1 MKSHDYIFLGTGA
14 AGLSLLMR
22 MIDSGKFSEKK
33 ILLIDRDQKLL
44 NDRTWCFWEKGEGYF
59 ESLVYKTWEH
69 LSFKS
74 DDFYSRLETGD
85 YRYKMIRGIDFYKHC
100 FSKIHEQSNI
110 ELRYGRVGTQLMDGK
125 TSYYLDNK
133 LLEIGNA
140 VVFNSI
146 FLDPNLLKN
155 GPGSLIQHFQGW
167 MIETT
172 TPVFDE
178 SEATLMDFRV
188 HQNYGTTFVY
198 VLPLAP
204 NRALIE
210 YTVFSGSPLP
220 GGTYYKELEN
230 YIHAYLTTDKYKIL
244 ETECGEIPMSVVNS
258 PFYKNGVY
266 NIGTVGGRTKAS
278 TGYTFSFIQKHS
290 ENIVQS
296 LINDKILTDINDS
309 SKRFKFYDRVLLQAL
324 INGKPGGKEIFTRL
338 FERNKA
344 DSIFKFLDN
353 ESSISE
359 ELALIKTLQTVP
371 FLKAALQQVL

>member
-1 MKSHDYIFLGTGA
+1 MLSYDYIFLGTGA

-22 MIDSGKFSEKK
+22 MIDSGKFADKK
-33 ILLIDRDQKLL
+33 ILLIDRDQKIS

-59 ESLVYKTWEH
+59 ESLVYKAWDH
-69 LSFKS
+69 LGFKS
-74 DDFYSRLETGD
+74 DNFSSRLETGN
-85 YRYKMIRGIDFYKHC
+85 YRYKMIRGIDFYNYC
-100 FSKIHEQSNI
+100 FSKIHEQANI
-110 ELRYGRVGTQLMDGK
+110 EIRHGKIGTEYKEGK
-125 TSYYLDNK
+125 TSYYLDHNR
-133 LLEIGNA
+133 LQVGNA

-146 FLDPNLLKN
+146 FLDQNLLKN

-167 MIETT
+167 MIETAS
-172 TPVFDE
+172 PVFDE
-178 SEATLMDFRV
+178 SDATLMDFRV
-188 HQNYGTTFVY
+188 HQNNGTTFVY

-204 NRALIE
+204 NRALVE
-210 YTVFSGSPLP
+210 YTVFSRSLLP
-220 GGTYYKELEN
+220 AETYYKELEN
-230 YIHAYLTTDKYKIL
+230 YIHVYLTTNKYKIL
-244 ETECGEIPMSVVNS
+244 ETEGGSIPMSVINS
-258 PFYKNGVY
+258 PFFENGVY
-266 NIGTVGGRTKAS
+266 NIGTAGGQTKAS

-338 FERNKA
+338 FERNRA

-359 ELALIKTLQTVP
+359 ELALIKTLHTVP

>member
-1 MKSHDYIFLGTGA
+1 MTAHDYIFLGTGA
-14 AGLSLLMR
+14 AALSLLMR
-22 MIDSGKFSEKK
+22 MIDSGKFSDKK
-33 ILLIDRDQKLL
+33 ILLIDRDQKMS

-59 ESLVYKTWEH
+59 ESLVHKSWDH

-74 DDFYSRLETGD
+74 DDFSSRLEIGD
-85 YRYKMIRGIDFYKHC
+85 YRYKMIRGIDFYRYS
-100 FSKIHEQSNI
+100 FSRIHEQSNI
-110 ELRYGRVGTQLMDGK
+110 ELRYGKVGTQYKDDN
-125 TSYYLDNK
+125 TSYYLDHK
-133 LLEIGNA
+133 PLEIGNA
-140 VVFNSI
+140 IIFNSI
-146 FLDPNLLKN
+146 FLDQNLIKD

-172 TPVFDE
+172 LPVFDE

-198 VLPLAP
+198 VLPLTP
-204 NRALIE
+204 NKALVE
-210 YTVFSGSPLP
+210 YTVFSTSLLP
-220 GGTYYKELEN
+220 AEIYYQELED
-230 YIHAYLTTDKYKIL
+230 YIRSYLTTNKYKIL
-244 ETECGEIPMSVVNS
+244 ETEGGAIPMSAANS

-266 NIGTVGGRTKAS
+266 NIGMVGGRTKAS

-290 ENIVQS
+290 ENIVHA
-296 LINDKILTDINDS
+296 LINGGILTDINDS
-309 SKRFKFYDRVLLQAL
+309 NKRFKFYDRVLLQAL
-324 INGKPGGKEIFTRL
+324 TNGKPGGKEIFTRL

>member
-1 MKSHDYIFLGTGA
+1 
-14 AGLSLLMR
+14 
-22 MIDSGKFSEKK
+22 MIDSGKFSDKK
-33 ILLIDRDQKLL
+33 ILLVDREQKIS

-59 ESLVYKTWEH
+59 ESLVYKSWDH

-74 DDFYSRLETGD
+74 DGFSSRLETGD
-85 YRYKMIRGIDFYKHC
+85 YRYKMIRGIDFYKYC
-100 FSKIHEQSNI
+100 FSRIHEQANI
-110 ELRYGRVGTQLMDGK
+110 EMRYGKIWAEHRDDK
-125 TSYYLDNK
+125 TSYHLDHKPLQN
-133 LLEIGNA
+133 GNA

-146 FLDPNLLKN
+146 FLDQDVPKN
-155 GPGSLIQHFQGW
+155 GPVNFIQHFQGW

-178 SEATLMDFRV
+178 FEATLMDFRV

-204 NRALIE
+204 NRALVE
-210 YTVFSGSPLP
+210 YTVFSGNLLP
-220 GGTYYKELEN
+220 AETYYKELED
-230 YIHAYLTTDKYKIL
+230 YIQTYITTNQYKIQ
-244 ETECGEIPMSVVNS
+244 ETEGGSIPMSVFNS

-290 ENIVQS
+290 ENIVHA
-296 LINDKILTDINDS
+296 LVNGKILTDINDS
-309 SKRFKFYDRVLLQAL
+309 NKRFKFYDRVLLQAL

-359 ELALIKTLQTVP
+359 ELALIKTLHTVP